1 MREKEILSRE
11 NPSVKRY
18 VALAA
23 SRGER
28 RKQGLFVTEGIK
40 LTQEALEAGYV
51 PVELLVTRESW
62 EKAAKRLSR
71 YLGRVEYLCWISPS
85 VEKKL
90 ADAIAP
96 QGVFGVFRQLDKG
109 AQPVKISNNGRYLL
123 LDALQ
128 DPGNLG
134 TILRTA
140 AAFGLDGIF
149 LSDNCPDPFGPKV
162 LRASMGGVF
171 KLPIE
176 PVAEMGALVEQLR
189 AAGVETYAAALRSE
203 ALPPQRLPR
212 KGGCAVL
219 DLVTRGPG
227 NWKPQGRPGVA
238 PIWLPGATLPNG
250 SGSAFGYGDLYP
262 KGGCQ
267 PAVGHA
273 GARPK
278 TGGAGETVWL

>member
-28 RKQGLFVTEGIK
+28 RKQGQFVTEGIK

-71 YLGRVEYLCWISPS
+71 YLGRVEYLCWVSPS

-219 DLVTRGPG
+219 IGNEGNGLPEALIRLCTHTVMIPMEPG
-227 NWKPQGRPGVA
+227 NESLNA
-238 PIWLPGATLPNG
+238 AMATGILLWE
-250 SGSAFGYGDLYP
+250 LY
-262 KGGCQ
+262 
-267 PAVGHA
+267 
-273 GARPK
+273 RDRRD
-278 TGGAGETVWL
+278 